1 MQEQN
6 KKSGF
11 GAFLKAFGV
20 GDFFVMTFGVL
31 LLTVGVYFFKIPNG
45 FSTGGVSGIS
55 TVLGGLFERFGIPI
69 TTGMMITGINV
80 LLLVVGLFVVG
91 REFGIKTVYCSLLF
105 SGLTMLFEWLVP
117 LKDKVTG
124 ELVPVTTEPVLDL
137 VCAIL
142 LTAIGSALMFR
153 VGASSGGTD
162 IVAMILKKY
171 TSLDIGKALLVT
183 DFLIAA
189 SAFFVFGVE
198 TGIFS
203 LLGLFA
209 KAFVVDGII
218 ESIGVCKYFTIITTK
233 KEEIGT
239 YIMQTIHHGFT
250 EVEGLGGFTGEE
262 KSVLLTVC
270 KRIEGARLRKFCKE
284 IDPHAFIIVTDTS
297 EIIGKGFRA
306 V

>member
-1 MQEQN
+1 ML
-6 KKSGF
+6 KKQILFSKSSISN
-11 GAFLKAFGV
+11 FLIMTVGV
-20 GDFFVMTFGVL
+20 F

-45 FSTGGVSGIS
+45 FSTGGVSGIGTILGKVIPVEAITPGLLI
-55 TVLGGLFERFGIPI
+55 TV
-69 TTGMMITGINV
+69 INV
-80 LLLVVGLFVVG
+80 VLLFVGLFFVG
-91 REFGIKTVYCSLLF
+91 QDFGIKTVYCSLMF
-105 SGLTMLFEWLVP
+105 SGGTMLFEWLAP
-117 LKDKVTG
+117 LSGPITD
-124 ELVPVTTEPVLDL
+124 EPVLDL

-183 DFLIAA
+183 DFLIAS
-189 SAFFVFGVE
+189 SAFLVFDVE

-209 KAFVVDGII
+209 KAFVVDGVI
-218 ESIGVCKYFTIITTK
+218 ESIGTCKYFTIITTK
-233 KEEIGT
+233 KEEIGD
-239 YIMQTIHHGFT
+239 YIMRTIHHGFT
-250 EVEGLGGFTGEE
+250 ELHGVGGFTGEDRA
-262 KSVLLTVC
+262 VLLTVC
-270 KRIEGARLRKFCKE
+270 KRIEGAHLRRFCKE
-284 IDPHAFIIVTDTS
+284 VDPHSFIIVSDTS

>member
-1 MQEQN
+1 MQEE
-6 KKSGF
+6 KKRGGF
-11 GAFLKAFGV
+11 AALLKAATIT
-20 GDFFVMTFGVL
+20 DFFVMTLGAI

-55 TVLGGLFERFGIPI
+55 TVLGGLFERYGVPI

-80 LLLVVGLFVVG
+80 LLLIVGLFVVG
-91 REFGIKTVYCSLLF
+91 RDFGIKTVYCSLLF
-105 SGLTMLFEWLVP
+105 SGLTMLLEAIVP
-117 LKDKVTG
+117 LT
-124 ELVPVTTEPVLDL
+124 EPITSEPVLDL

-189 SAFFVFGVE
+189 SSFAVFGVE
-198 TGIFS
+198 VGIFS

-250 EVEGLGGFTGEE
+250 EVSGLGGFTGEE
-262 KSVLLTVC
+262 KTVLLTVC
-270 KRIEGARLRKFCKE
+270 KRIEGARLRKFCRE
-284 IDPHAFIIVTDTS
+284 VDPHAFIIVTDTS

>member
-1 MQEQN
+1 MI
-6 KKSGF
+6 KKQISF
-11 GAFLKAFGV
+11 TRPSITNFL
-20 GDFFVMTFGVL
+20 VMTVGVF

-45 FSTGGVSGIS
+45 FSTGGVSGIGTILGELIPVEAITPGLLI
-55 TVLGGLFERFGIPI
+55 TV
-69 TTGMMITGINV
+69 INV
-80 LLLVVGLFVVG
+80 ALLFVGLFFVG
-91 REFGIKTVYCSLLF
+91 QDFGIKTVYCSLMF
-105 SGLTMLFEWLVP
+105 SGGTMLFEWLAP
-117 LKDKVTG
+117 LPGPITD
-124 ELVPVTTEPVLDL
+124 EPVLDL

-183 DFLIAA
+183 DFLIAS
-189 SAFFVFGVE
+189 SAFIVFDVE

-209 KAFVVDGII
+209 KAFVVDGVI
-218 ESIGVCKYFTIITTK
+218 ESIGTCKYFTIITTK
-233 KEEIGT
+233 KEEIGD
-239 YIMQTIHHGFT
+239 YIMRTIHHGFT
-250 EVEGLGGFTGEE
+250 ELHGIGGFTGEE
-262 KSVLLTVC
+262 RAVLLTVC
-270 KRIEGARLRKFCKE
+270 KRIEGAHLRRFCKE
-284 IDPHAFIIVTDTS
+284 IDPHSFIIVSDTS

>member
-1 MQEQN
+1 MKRDMIRSVFTRRN
-6 KKSGF
+6 LLD
-11 GAFLKAFGV
+11 FLLMNLGV
-20 GDFFVMTFGVL
+20 I
-31 LLTVGVYFFKIPNG
+31 LLTAGVYFFKIPNG
-45 FSTGGVSGIS
+45 FSTGGVSGIG
-55 TVLGGLFERFGIPI
+55 TVLGSVIPHLTPASLI
-69 TTGMMITGINV
+69 LIINV
-80 LLLVVGLFVVG
+80 ALLLVGMVFVGKD
-91 REFGIKTVYCSLLF
+91 FGIKTVYCSLLF
-105 SGLTMLFEWLVP
+105 SGGTMLLEWLLP
-117 LKDKVTG
+117 LDA
-124 ELVPVTTEPVLDL
+124 PVTDEPVLDL

-142 LTAIGSALMFR
+142 LTAFGSALMFR
-153 VGASSGGTD
+153 AGASSGGTD

-189 SAFFVFGVE
+189 STFIVFDVE

-218 ESIGVCKYFTIITTK
+218 ESIGTCKYFTIVTTK
-233 KEEIGT
+233 KEEIGL

-250 EVEGLGGFTGEE
+250 ELHGLGGFTGEE
-262 KSVLLTVC
+262 KAVLLTVC
-270 KRIEGARLRKFCKE
+270 KRIEGARLRKYCKE
-284 IDPHAFIIVTDTS
+284 VDPHSFIIVSDTS

>member
-1 MQEQN
+1 MQEE
-6 KKSGF
+6 KKRG
-11 GAFLKAFGV
+11 GLAALLKASTIA
-20 GDFFVMTFGVL
+20 DFFVMTLGAIL
-31 LLTVGVYFFKIPNG
+31 LAVGVYFFKIPNG

-55 TVLGGLFERFGIPI
+55 TVLGGLFERYGVPI

-80 LLLVVGLFVVG
+80 LLLIVGLFVVG
-91 REFGIKTVYCSLLF
+91 RDFGIKTVYCSLLF
-105 SGLTMLFEWLVP
+105 SGLTMLLEAIVP
-117 LKDKVTG
+117 LT
-124 ELVPVTTEPVLDL
+124 EPITSEPVLDL

-189 SAFFVFGVE
+189 SSFAVFGVE
-198 TGIFS
+198 VGIFS

-250 EVEGLGGFTGEE
+250 EVSGLGGFTGEE
-262 KSVLLTVC
+262 KTVLLTVC
-270 KRIEGARLRKFCKE
+270 KRIEGARLRKFCRE
-284 IDPHAFIIVTDTS
+284 VDPHAFIIVTDTS

>member
-1 MQEQN
+1 MELSI
-6 KKSGF
+6 KKPIF
-11 GAFLKAFGV
+11 TKKATLNFLLMTLGV
-20 GDFFVMTFGVL
+20 V

-55 TVLGGLFERFGIPI
+55 TILGAVIPHF
-69 TTGMMITGINV
+69 TPGMLILVINVV
-80 LLLVVGLFVVG
+80 LLLVGMVFVG
-91 REFGIKTVYCSLLF
+91 RDFGVKTVYCSLLF
-105 SGLTMLFEWLVP
+105 SGGTMLCEWLFP
-117 LKDKVTG
+117 LDAPLTD
-124 ELVPVTTEPVLDL
+124 EPLLDL

-153 VGASSGGTD
+153 AGASGGGTD

-183 DFLIAA
+183 DFLIA
-189 SAFFVFGVE
+189 SSSFIVFDIE

-209 KAFVVDGII
+209 KAFFVDGII
-218 ESIGVCKYFTIITTK
+218 ESIGTCKYFTIITTK
-233 KEEIGT
+233 KEEIGA
-239 YIMQTIHHGFT
+239 YIVKTIHHGFT
-250 EVEGLGGFTGEE
+250 ELSGVGGFTGEE
-262 KSVLLTVC
+262 RAVLLTVC
-270 KRIEGARLRKFCKE
+270 KRIEGARLRKVCKE
-284 IDPHAFIIVTDTS
+284 IDPHSFIIVSNTS

>member
-1 MQEQN
+1 MQEQ
-6 KKSGF
+6 KKRT
-11 GAFLKAFGV
+11 ARKAAWLV
-20 GDFFVMTFGVL
+20 DLLVMTAGVI

-55 TVLGGLFERFGIPI
+55 TVLGGLFERYGVPI
-69 TTGMMITGINV
+69 TAGMMITGINV
-80 LLLVVGLFVVG
+80 LLLIVGLFVVG
-91 REFGIKTVYCSLLF
+91 RDFGIKTVYCSLLF
-105 SGLTMLFEWLVP
+105 SGLTMLLEAIVP
-117 LKDKVTG
+117 LT
-124 ELVPVTTEPVLDL
+124 EPITSEPVLDL

-189 SAFFVFGVE
+189 SSFAVFGVE
-198 TGIFS
+198 VGIFS

-250 EVEGLGGFTGEE
+250 EVSGLGGFTGEE
-262 KSVLLTVC
+262 KAVLLTVC
-270 KRIEGARLRKFCKE
+270 KRIEGARLRKFCRE
-284 IDPHAFIIVTDTS
+284 VDPHAFIIVTDTS

>member
-1 MQEQN
+1 ML
-6 KKSGF
+6 KKQFSF
-11 GAFLKAFGV
+11 SKSSISNFLIMTVGV
-20 GDFFVMTFGVL
+20 F

-45 FSTGGVSGIS
+45 FSTGGVSGIGTILGKVIPVEAITPGLLI
-55 TVLGGLFERFGIPI
+55 TV
-69 TTGMMITGINV
+69 INV
-80 LLLVVGLFVVG
+80 VLLFVGLFFVG
-91 REFGIKTVYCSLLF
+91 QDFGIKTVYCSLMF
-105 SGLTMLFEWLVP
+105 SGGTMLFEWLAP
-117 LKDKVTG
+117 LSGPITD
-124 ELVPVTTEPVLDL
+124 EPVLDL

-183 DFLIAA
+183 DFLIAS
-189 SAFFVFGVE
+189 SAFLVFDVE

-209 KAFVVDGII
+209 KAFVVDGVI
-218 ESIGVCKYFTIITTK
+218 ESIGTCKYFTIITTK
-233 KEEIGT
+233 KEEIGD
-239 YIMQTIHHGFT
+239 YIMCTIHHGFT
-250 EVEGLGGFTGEE
+250 ELHGVGGFTGEDRA
-262 KSVLLTVC
+262 VLLTVC
-270 KRIEGARLRKFCKE
+270 KRIEGAHLRRFCKE
-284 IDPHAFIIVTDTS
+284 VDPHSFIIVSDTS

>member
-1 MQEQN
+1 M
-6 KKSGF
+6 KKQTVASLF
-11 GAFLKAFGV
+11 KRANLLDFLS
-20 GDFFVMTFGVL
+20 MNLGVL
-31 LLTVGVYFFKIPNG
+31 LLTVGVYIFKIPNG
-45 FSTGGVSGIS
+45 FSTGGVSGIG
-55 TVLGGLFERFGIPI
+55 TVLGAAIKNPLI
-69 TTGMMITGINV
+69 TPATVILVINV
-80 LLLVVGLFVVG
+80 LLLLIGLLVVG
-91 REFGIKTVYCSLLF
+91 REFGVKTVYCSLLF
-105 SGLTMLFEWLVP
+105 SGGTMLFEWLLP
-117 LKDKVTG
+117 LDA
-124 ELVPVTTEPVLDL
+124 PVTDEPVLEL

-153 VGASSGGTD
+153 AGASSGGTD

-189 SAFFVFGVE
+189 SAFIVFDAE

-218 ESIGVCKYFTIITTK
+218 ESIGTCKYFTIVTTK
-233 KEEIGT
+233 KEEIGV
-239 YIMQTIHHGFT
+239 YIMQTIHHGYT
-250 EVEGLGGFTGEE
+250 ELHGLGGFTGEE
-262 KSVLLTVC
+262 KAVLLTVC
-270 KRIEGARLRKFCKE
+270 KRIEGTRLRKYCKE
-284 IDPHAFIIVTDTS
+284 VDPHSFIIVSNTS

>member
-1 MQEQN
+1 MIKTRISFSKTSLSN
-6 KKSGF
+6 
-11 GAFLKAFGV
+11 FLIMTVGV
-20 GDFFVMTFGVL
+20 F

-45 FSTGGVSGIS
+45 FSTGGVSGIG
-55 TVLGGLFERFGIPI
+55 TILGKVIPI
-69 TTGMMITGINV
+69 EAITPGLLITVINV
-80 LLLVVGLFVVG
+80 ALLFVGLFAVG
-91 REFGIKTVYCSLLF
+91 QEFGIKTVYCSLMF
-105 SGLTMLFEWLVP
+105 SGGTMLFEWLAP
-117 LKDKVTG
+117 LSGPITD
-124 ELVPVTTEPVLDL
+124 EPVLDL

-183 DFLIAA
+183 DFLIAS
-189 SAFFVFGVE
+189 SAFFVFGVQ

-209 KAFVVDGII
+209 KAFVVDGVI
-218 ESIGVCKYFTIITTK
+218 ESIGTCKYFTIITTK
-233 KEEIGT
+233 KEEIGE
-239 YIMQTIHHGFT
+239 YITRTIHHGFT
-250 EVEGLGGFTGEE
+250 ELHGIGGFTGEDRT
-262 KSVLLTVC
+262 VLLTVC
-270 KRIEGARLRKFCKE
+270 KRIEGTHLRRFCKE
-284 IDPHAFIIVTDTS
+284 VDPHSFIIVSDTS

>member
-1 MQEQN
+1 MTKKQISFN
-6 KKSGF
+6 KASISNF
-11 GAFLKAFGV
+11 LIMTVGAF
-20 GDFFVMTFGVL
+20 

-45 FSTGGVSGIS
+45 FSTGGVSGIG
-55 TVLGGLFERFGIPI
+55 TILGKVIPI
-69 TTGMMITGINV
+69 EAIPPGVLIMGINV
-80 LLLVVGLFVVG
+80 ALLLVGLLVVGQ
-91 REFGIKTVYCSLLF
+91 EFGIKTVYCSLMF
-105 SGLTMLFEWLVP
+105 SGGTMLFERFVKL
-117 LKDKVTG
+117 DG
-124 ELVPVTTEPVLDL
+124 PVTEEPVLDL

-183 DFLIAA
+183 DFLIAS
-189 SAFFVFGVE
+189 SAFFVFGVQ

-209 KAFVVDGII
+209 KAFVVDGVI
-218 ESIGVCKYFTIITTK
+218 ESIGTCKYFTIITTK
-233 KEEIGT
+233 KEEIGD
-239 YIMQTIHHGFT
+239 YITRTIHHGFT
-250 EVEGLGGFTGEE
+250 ELHGVGGFTGEDRT
-262 KSVLLTVC
+262 VLLTVC
-270 KRIEGARLRKFCKE
+270 KRIEGAHLRRYCKE
-284 IDPHAFIIVTDTS
+284 VDPHSFIIVSDTS

>member
-1 MQEQN
+1 ML
-6 KKSGF
+6 KSKLSLSKTSLSN
-11 GAFLKAFGV
+11 FLIMTVGV
-20 GDFFVMTFGVL
+20 F

-45 FSTGGVSGIS
+45 FSTGGVSGIG
-55 TVLGGLFERFGIPI
+55 TILGKVIPI
-69 TTGMMITGINV
+69 EAITPGVLITVINV
-80 LLLVVGLFVVG
+80 ALLFVGLFVVG
-91 REFGIKTVYCSLLF
+91 QEFGIKTVYCSLMF
-105 SGLTMLFEWLVP
+105 SGGTMLFEWLAP
-117 LKDKVTG
+117 LSAPIT
-124 ELVPVTTEPVLDL
+124 EEPVLDL

-183 DFLIAA
+183 DFLIAS
-189 SAFFVFGVE
+189 SAFFVFGVQ

-209 KAFVVDGII
+209 KAFVVDGVI
-218 ESIGVCKYFTIITTK
+218 ESIGTCKYFTIITTK
-233 KEEIGT
+233 KEEIGD
-239 YIMQTIHHGFT
+239 YITRTIHHGFT
-250 EVEGLGGFTGEE
+250 ELHGIGGFTGEDRT
-262 KSVLLTVC
+262 VLLTVC
-270 KRIEGARLRKFCKE
+270 KRIEGAHLRRFCKE
-284 IDPHAFIIVTDTS
+284 VDPHSFIIVSDTS

>member
-1 MQEQN
+1 MKE
-6 KKSGF
+6 KKKILTK
-11 GAFLKAFGV
+11 AKAF
-20 GDFFVMTFGVL
+20 DFLVMTFGVL
-31 LLTVGVYFFKIPNG
+31 LLTAGVYFFKIPNG

-55 TVLGGLFERFGIPI
+55 TVLGAVIPGF
-69 TTGMMITGINV
+69 TPGMLITGINV

-91 REFGIKTVYCSLLF
+91 RDFGLKTVWCSLLF
-105 SGLTMLFEWLVP
+105 SGLTMLLEAVVP
-117 LKDKVTG
+117 MKAPLTD
-124 ELVPVTTEPVLDL
+124 EPLLDL
-137 VCAIL
+137 ICAIL

-153 VGASSGGTD
+153 AGASSGGTD

-189 SAFFVFGVE
+189 SAFLVFSPE

-218 ESIGVCKYFTIITTK
+218 ESIGTCKYFTIVTTK
-233 KEEIGT
+233 KEEIGA
-239 YIMQTIHHGFT
+239 YIMSTIHHGFT
-250 EVEGLGGFTGEE
+250 ELHGLGGFTGEE
-262 KSVLLTVC
+262 RFVLLTVC

-284 IDPHAFIIVTDTS
+284 VDPHSFIIVSNTS

-306 V
+306 I

>member
-1 MQEQN
+1 MSVTISRKAIFT
-6 KKSGF
+6 KKNL
-11 GAFLKAFGV
+11 A
-20 GDFFVMTFGVL
+20 DFAVMTLGVL

-55 TVLGGLFERFGIPI
+55 TVLSALIPGLTPGMLI
-69 TTGMMITGINV
+69 TAINA
-80 LLLVVGLFVVG
+80 LLLLIGLMVVG
-91 REFGIKTVYCSLLF
+91 REFGLKTVWCSLLF
-105 SGLTMLFEWLVP
+105 SGLTMLFERVVP
-117 LKDKVTG
+117 LSAPITD
-124 ELVPVTTEPVLDL
+124 EPLLDL

-142 LTAIGSALMFR
+142 LTALGSALMFR
-153 VGASSGGTD
+153 AQASSGGTD

-171 TSLDIGKALLVT
+171 TSLDIGKSLLVT

-189 SAFFVFGVE
+189 SAFAVFDLE

-209 KAFVVDGII
+209 KAFVVDSII
-218 ESIGVCKYFTIITTK
+218 ESIGTCKYFTIVTTK
-233 KEEIGT
+233 KEEIGA
-239 YIMQTIHHGFT
+239 YITETIHHGYT
-250 EVEGLGGFTGEE
+250 ELHGLGGFTGEDRY
-262 KSVLLTVC
+262 VLLTVC

-284 IDPHAFIIVTDTS
+284 VDPHAFLIVSNTS

>member
-1 MQEQN
+1 ML
-6 KKSGF
+6 KKQLSF
-11 GAFLKAFGV
+11 SKSSISNFL
-20 GDFFVMTFGVL
+20 VMTVGVF

-45 FSTGGVSGIS
+45 FSTGGVSGIG
-55 TVLGGLFERFGIPI
+55 TILGKVIPVEAITPGLLI
-69 TTGMMITGINV
+69 TAINV
-80 LLLVVGLFVVG
+80 ALLFVGLFFVG
-91 REFGIKTVYCSLLF
+91 QDFGIKTVYCSLMF
-105 SGLTMLFEWLVP
+105 SGGTMLFEWLAP
-117 LKDKVTG
+117 LSGPITD
-124 ELVPVTTEPVLDL
+124 EPVLDL

-183 DFLIAA
+183 DFLIAS
-189 SAFFVFGVE
+189 SAFLVFDVE

-209 KAFVVDGII
+209 KAFVVDGVI
-218 ESIGVCKYFTIITTK
+218 ESIGTCKYFTIITTK
-233 KEEIGT
+233 KEEIGD
-239 YIMQTIHHGFT
+239 YIMRTIHHGFT
-250 EVEGLGGFTGEE
+250 ELHGVGGFTGEDRA
-262 KSVLLTVC
+262 VLLTVC
-270 KRIEGARLRKFCKE
+270 KRIEGAHLRRFCKE
-284 IDPHAFIIVTDTS
+284 VDPHSFIIVSDTS

>member
-1 MQEQN
+1 MLKN
-6 KKSGF
+6 KPSLSKTSLSN
-11 GAFLKAFGV
+11 FLIMTVGV
-20 GDFFVMTFGVL
+20 F

-45 FSTGGVSGIS
+45 FSTGGVSGIG
-55 TVLGGLFERFGIPI
+55 TILGKVIPI
-69 TTGMMITGINV
+69 EAITPGVLITVINV
-80 LLLVVGLFVVG
+80 ALLFVGLFVVG
-91 REFGIKTVYCSLLF
+91 QEFGIKTVYCSLMF
-105 SGLTMLFEWLVP
+105 SGGTMLFEWLAP
-117 LKDKVTG
+117 LSAPIT
-124 ELVPVTTEPVLDL
+124 EEPVLDL

-183 DFLIAA
+183 DFLIAS
-189 SAFFVFGVE
+189 SAFFVFGVQ

-209 KAFVVDGII
+209 KAFVVDGVI
-218 ESIGVCKYFTIITTK
+218 ESIGTCKYFTIITTK
-233 KEEIGT
+233 KEEIGD
-239 YIMQTIHHGFT
+239 YITRTIHHGFT
-250 EVEGLGGFTGEE
+250 ELHGIGGFTGEDRT
-262 KSVLLTVC
+262 VLLTVC
-270 KRIEGARLRKFCKE
+270 KRIEGAHLRRFCKE
-284 IDPHAFIIVTDTS
+284 VDPHSFIIVSDTS

>member
-1 MQEQN
+1 MSKKVERGILAPLN
-6 KKSGF
+6 KKAVSD
-11 GAFLKAFGV
+11 FL
-20 GDFFVMTFGVL
+20 VMTVGVFF
-31 LLTVGVYFFKIPNG
+31 LTVGVYFFKIPNG

-55 TVLGGLFERFGIPI
+55 TVLGAKIPSL
-69 TTGMMITGINV
+69 TPGMLITGINV

-91 REFGIKTVYCSLLF
+91 QDFGIKTVWCSLLF
-105 SGLTMLFEWLVP
+105 SGGTMLFEWLAP
-117 LKDKVTG
+117 LDGPITD
-124 ELVPVTTEPVLDL
+124 EPVLDL

-183 DFLIAA
+183 DFLIA
-189 SAFFVFGVE
+189 SAAFWAFDVE

-209 KAFVVDGII
+209 KAFVVDGVI
-218 ESIGVCKYFTIITTK
+218 ESIGTCKYFTIITTK
-233 KEEIGT
+233 KEEIGN
-239 YIMQTIHHGFT
+239 YITRTIHHGFT
-250 EVEGLGGFTGEE
+250 ELHGIGGFTGEDRF
-262 KSVLLTVC
+262 VLLTVC
-270 KRIEGARLRKFCKE
+270 KRIEGAHLRRFCKE
-284 IDPHAFIIVTDTS
+284 VDPHAFIIVSDTS

>member
-1 MQEQN
+1 MQE
-6 KKSGF
+6 KGKE
-11 GAFLKAFGV
+11 GALGALMKNAPLINFLM
-20 GDFFVMTFGVL
+20 MTFGTL

-55 TVLGGLFERFGIPI
+55 TVLGGLFTRYGIPI
-69 TTGMMITGINV
+69 TAGMMITGINV
-80 LLLVVGLFVVG
+80 LLLIVGLFVVG

-105 SGLTMLFEWLVP
+105 SGLTMFFEQIVP
-117 LKDKVTG
+117 LT
-124 ELVPVTTEPVLDL
+124 EPITSEPVLDL

-171 TSLDIGKALLVT
+171 TSLDIGKSLLVT

-189 SAFFVFGVE
+189 SSFAVFGVE
-198 TGIFS
+198 VGIFS

-239 YIMQTIHHGFT
+239 YITATIHHGFT
-250 EVEGLGGFTGEE
+250 EVQGIGGFTGEE

-284 IDPHAFIIVTDTS
+284 VDPHAFIIVSDTS

>member
-1 MQEQN
+1 MKE
-6 KKSGF
+6 KKKILTKAN
-11 GAFLKAFGV
+11 AF
-20 GDFFVMTFGVL
+20 DFLVMTFGVL
-31 LLTVGVYFFKIPNG
+31 LLTAGVYFFKIPNG

-55 TVLGGLFERFGIPI
+55 TVLGAVIPGF
-69 TTGMMITGINV
+69 TPGMLITGINV

-91 REFGIKTVYCSLLF
+91 RDFGLKTVWCSLLF
-105 SGLTMLFEWLVP
+105 SGLTMLLEAVVP
-117 LKDKVTG
+117 MKAPLTD
-124 ELVPVTTEPVLDL
+124 EPLLDL
-137 VCAIL
+137 ICAIL

-153 VGASSGGTD
+153 AGASSGGTD

-189 SAFFVFGVE
+189 SAFLVFSPE

-218 ESIGVCKYFTIITTK
+218 ESIGTCKYFTIVTTK
-233 KEEIGT
+233 KEEIGA
-239 YIMQTIHHGFT
+239 YIMSTIHHGFT
-250 EVEGLGGFTGEE
+250 ELHGLGGFTGEE
-262 KSVLLTVC
+262 RFVLLTVC

-284 IDPHAFIIVTDTS
+284 VDPHSFIIVSNTS

-306 V
+306 I

>member
-1 MQEQN
+1 MSVTISRKAIFT
-6 KKSGF
+6 KKNL
-11 GAFLKAFGV
+11 A
-20 GDFFVMTFGVL
+20 DFAVMTLGVL

-55 TVLGGLFERFGIPI
+55 TVLSALIPGLTPGMLI
-69 TTGMMITGINV
+69 TVINA
-80 LLLVVGLFVVG
+80 LLLLIGLMVVG
-91 REFGIKTVYCSLLF
+91 REFGLKTVWCSLLF
-105 SGLTMLFEWLVP
+105 SGLTMLFEQVVP
-117 LKDKVTG
+117 LSA
-124 ELVPVTTEPVLDL
+124 PVTDEPLLDL

-142 LTAIGSALMFR
+142 LTALGSALMFR
-153 VGASSGGTD
+153 AQASSGGTD

-171 TSLDIGKALLVT
+171 TSLDIGKSLLVT

-189 SAFFVFGVE
+189 SAFAVFDLE

-209 KAFVVDGII
+209 KAFVVDSII
-218 ESIGVCKYFTIITTK
+218 ESIGTCKYFTIVTTK
-233 KEEIGT
+233 KEEIGA
-239 YIMQTIHHGFT
+239 YITETIHHGYT
-250 EVEGLGGFTGEE
+250 ELHGFGGFTGEE
-262 KSVLLTVC
+262 RYVLLTVC

-284 IDPHAFIIVTDTS
+284 VDPHAFLIVSNTS